1 MRLEEKVAEVGITG
15 LNADFLRQLKRK
27 GFADAR
33 LAKLAGVREAEIRK
47 LRDQYDLHPVY
58 KRVDTCAAE
67 FATDTA
73 YMYSTYEDECE
84 ANPSTDR
91 DKIMVLGGGP
101 NRIGQGIE
109 FDYCCVH
116 ASLALRED
124 GYETIMVNCNPETV
138 STDYDTSDRLYFEP
152 VTLEDVLEIVRIE
165 KPKGVIVQYGGQ
177 TPLKLARALEAAGV
191 PVIGTSPDAI
201 DRAEDRERFQH
212 AVDRLK
218 LKQPANATVTA
229 IEMAVE
235 KAKEIGYP
243 LVVRPSYVLGGR
255 AMEIVYDEADL
266 RRYFQTAVSV
276 SNDAPV
282 LLDHFLDDAS
292 RS

>member
-84 ANPSTDR
+84 ANPSVDR

-101 NRIGQGIE
+101 NRIGR
-109 FDYCCVH
+109 
-116 ASLALRED
+116 ASSL
-124 GYETIMVNCNPETV
+124 TT
-138 STDYDTSDRLYFEP
+138 
-152 VTLEDVLEIVRIE
+152 
-165 KPKGVIVQYGGQ
+165 
-177 TPLKLARALEAAGV
+177 AASM
-191 PVIGTSPDAI
+191 PRWRCA
-201 DRAEDRERFQH
+201 
-212 AVDRLK
+212 K
-218 LKQPANATVTA
+218 TVTR
-229 IEMAVE
+229 
-235 KAKEIGYP
+235 P
-243 LVVRPSYVLGGR
+243 LWSTVTRKPSLPTTTLPTVC
-255 AMEIVYDEADL
+255 
-266 RRYFQTAVSV
+266 TS
-276 SNDAPV
+276 
-282 LLDHFLDDAS
+282 S
-292 RS
+292 R